1 MKELFVTF
9 LQSPSA
15 ENYRQLF
22 TAIEESEYYDP
33 HSDPLEEVG
42 QLHSEGKTEQAM
54 EKLSA
59 AFPNLLLSP
68 TAHQIA
74 GFLHHKLG
82 NEDGANMEMM
92 ISRACLEGILAS
104 GDGTKDSPYQVLRVS
119 DEYDLLQFLEKEM
132 KSQSL
137 TEVDGRHCDVMR
149 CTDGSEYW
157 FDISASMNKLRE
169 QFGD

>member
-9 LQSPSA
+9 LQSPDA
-15 ENYRQLF
+15 YNYRQLF
-22 TAIEESEYYDP
+22 TAITESESYDP

-42 QLHSEGKTEQAM
+42 KLHSEGKTEEALEM
-54 EKLSA
+54 LSE

-104 GDGTKDSPYQVLRVS
+104 GDGTQESPFEVLRVS

-132 KSQSL
+132 ESQSL
-137 TEVDGRHCDVMR
+137 TEVDGRHFDVMQ
-149 CTDGSEYW
+149 CKDGSEYW

-169 QFGD
+169 